1 MIHELR
7 IYTVKPG
14 KLQTVIDAS
23 GTVGQ
28 RIRATG
34 DFGTLE
40 GHFGSEIGRLN
51 QYIHLWSYDSV
62 DDMRRKRA
70 ELSGLEAWRTEFGPL
85 MQPHIIEQTIRL
97 LDPVI
102 AMKTPATEGN
112 LYELRT
118 YTVKVGRAVPWCA
131 LMAEHLH
138 VREKY
143 SMNCGL
149 WTTISPD
156 PNQVVHLWAYESFEQ
171 RQAVRAQSQADP
183 EWQAFLAEAGPQIET
198 MDSML
203 LLPSAYSPRK

>member
-1 MIHELR
+1 MIHEMR
-7 IYTVKPG
+7 MYTVRPG
-14 KLQTVIDAS
+14 KLQTVIEAS

-34 DFGTLE
+34 NFGKLE

-51 QYIHLWSYDSV
+51 QYIHLWGYDSV
-62 DDMRRKRA
+62 DDMRRKRGA
-70 ELSGLEAWRTEFGPL
+70 LGALDDWRNEFGPL
-85 MQPHIIEQTIRL
+85 VGPHLLDQTVRL

-102 AMKTPATEGN
+102 DMKGPESEGN
-112 LYELRT
+112 IYELRT
-118 YTVKVGRAVPWCA
+118 YTVKIGRAKAWCELLA
-131 LMAEHLH
+131 KYLP

-171 RQAVRAQSQADP
+171 RMDARARSHGDP
-183 EWQAFLAEAGPQIET
+183 EWQEFLAEAGPQIET

-203 LLPSAYSPRK
+203 LIPSAYSPRK